1 MLARVILVLLAVALV
16 LPVSS
21 GMDLADAK
29 KRKRFK
35 NVTRTFSN
43 TGQINIPNNG
53 KATPYPVLIS
63 VGGFKK
69 GKIKDVDVTLRDFS
83 HEKPDDVDILLVAPG
98 GRNTLIMSDA
108 GGNNEIDNITLRL
121 DDQAAASLPLNNQIV
136 TGSFRPTNDNQ
147 IDNLPAP
154 APLTGQTV
162 ALSVFNGINPNG
174 TWQLFIRDQAGMNN
188 GDIAGGWSLEITAKV
203 KKKKKRR

>member
-1 MLARVILVLLAVALV
+1 MLARVILILLAVALV

-43 TGQINIPNNG
+43 TGQINIPGNG

-69 GKIKDVDVTLRDFS
+69 GKIKDVDLELHNVS
-83 HEKPDDVDILLVAPG
+83 HTFPDQIDILLVAPG
-98 GRNTLIMSDA
+98 GRNTLLMSDV
-108 GGNNEIDNITLRL
+108 GGNDDIDNIELRI
-121 DDQAAASLPLNNQIV
+121 DDQAPAGFPNQSQIV
-136 TGSFRPTNDNQ
+136 SGSFRPTNDGGL
-147 IDNLPAP
+147 DTFPAP
-154 APLTGQTV
+154 APLTGSTV

-174 TWQLFIRDQAGMNN
+174 TWQLFVKDDNNMDN
-188 GDIAGGWSLEITAKV
+188 GDIAGGWELEITAKV

>member
-1 MLARVILVLLAVALV
+1 MLARVLSFVLVGLLILPFTTETHPAE
-16 LPVSS
+16 
-21 GMDLADAK
+21 AK
-29 KRKRFK
+29 KRFKFK

-53 KATPYPVLIS
+53 TATPYPVLIS

-108 GGNNEIDNITLRL
+108 GGNDAIDNITLRL
-121 DDQAAASLPLNNQIV
+121 DDQAAASLPLSSQIV

-147 IDNLPAP
+147 LDNLPAP

-162 ALSVFNGINPNG
+162 ALSVFNGTNPNG

-188 GDIAGGWSLEITAKV
+188 GDIAGGWSLEITAKL
-203 KKKKKRR
+203 KKNKKRR